1 MKRDRPFSYRSTEV
15 CHPTTPLNK
24 KTSKEASLFPGSG
37 AIFVGFACGKK
48 KFRWSCGL
56 WRRNRTGQGVVD
68 PFLGANC
75 AGVVITHALTSLD
88 ARPVSWPHVHIVLEF
103 HRASE
108 SFKTRAC
115 VTTIK

>member
-1 MKRDRPFSYRSTEV
+1 MQFSWALLVEK
-15 CHPTTPLNK
+15 NK
-24 KTSKEASLFPGSG
+24 NSDGVAAFGVET
-37 AIFVGFACGKK
+37 
-48 KFRWSCGL
+48 GL
-56 WRRNRTGQGVVD
+56 QGVVD